1 MKIGLLREGKLP
13 PDERVALVPKQCVEF
28 KERWPEVELV
38 VQESEVRRIPDAEYR
53 AVGVD
58 VVSDV
63 SDSDVL
69 IGVKEVN
76 IEDLIEGKTF
86 LFFSHTYKQ
95 QPYNAKLLAAM
106 LKKKVSLVDYE
117 VLKKPDGR
125 RIIGFG
131 RWAGI
136 VGAYNGLRA
145 WGLREGAFDLKK
157 ALNARI

>member
-1 MKIGLLREGKLP
+1 M
-13 PDERVALVPKQCVEF
+13 VH
-28 KERWPEVELV
+28 
-38 VQESEVRRIPDAEYR
+38 ESYVRSIPVAEYR
-53 AVGVD
+53 GGVID
-58 VVSDV
+58 VVCEVRDC
-63 SDSDVL
+63 DVL

-95 QPYNAKLLAAM
+95 QPYNAKLLAAI
-106 LKKKVSLVDYE
+106 LEKKVSLVDYE

-145 WGLREGAFDLKK
+145 WGLREGAFELKK
-157 ALNARI
+157 AIKCKDLEEMIREARGAVARVEMNGIRLYLRGLGGRVRS